1 MNRIKHTMLNEHDEE
16 VEVELPAEWV
26 ICGNCQ
32 GNGKHVNRAIDGHGL
47 SREDFEEDPDFE
59 ENYFGGMYDVTC
71 EECKG
76 SGKVLQ
82 VSREACTSPEQ
93 IAALQDMDE
102 AAQHAYECRRERE
115 MEARMLG
122 EY

>member
-82 VSREACTSPEQ
+82 VSREAARRPSRSPP
-93 IAALQDMDE
+93 
-102 AAQHAYECRRERE
+102 CRTWMRRRSMLTNAGES
-115 MEARMLG
+115 ARWKRAC
-122 EY
+122 